1 LPDIIAVI
9 AKSKRPLALVAGG
22 VGLGVLVSVLPV
34 YFSLVLVLALLLWA
48 GLQVCRG
55 RGGDA
60 AIWLFPAMLTVLL
73 CLHLPVKRLDSIV
86 EPVTYH
92 DLTLVEICGRLREE
106 RGVVCWAY
114 DEQARNER
122 VSFSTLDPISQRA
135 LLQKLARDT
144 WRPLKIAY
152 CAHGATILFGAHP
165 SFTSLGPKRPRAGAD
180 AATARESNTP

>member
-1 LPDIIAVI
+1 M
-9 AKSKRPLALVAGG
+9 
-22 VGLGVLVSVLPV
+22 GVLVSVLPV
-34 YFSLVLVLALLLWA
+34 YFSLALVLALLLWA
-48 GLQVCRG
+48 GLQVSRG
-55 RGGDA
+55 RGGSA
-60 AIWLFPAMLTVLL
+60 ALWLFPAMLTVLL

-122 VSFSTLDPISQRA
+122 VSFSTLDPMSQRA

-144 WRPLKIAY
+144 GRPLKIAY

-165 SFTSLGPKRPRAGAD
+165 SFTSLGPKQQRPNVD
-180 AATARESNTP
+180 ARPPAESESP